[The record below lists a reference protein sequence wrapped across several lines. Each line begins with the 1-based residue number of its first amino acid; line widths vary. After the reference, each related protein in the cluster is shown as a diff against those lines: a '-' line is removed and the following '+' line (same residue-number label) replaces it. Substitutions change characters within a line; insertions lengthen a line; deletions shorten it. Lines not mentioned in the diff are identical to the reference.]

1 MATKKTT
8 AAEETAQKP
17 EPKTTKKKTA
27 PKAKPATDPKPEKK
41 IEDQPEQIIEPEKAP
56 EPKGKTYT
64 VQVKTRL
71 NVRSGAGKDNK
82 IIRQLENG
90 TKVTVTA
97 EKNGWAEISPN
108 NWVDKTFLK

>member
-8 AAEETAQKP
+8 AAEETAQKA

-27 PKAKPATDPKPEKK
+27 TKAKPATDPKPEKK
-41 IEDQPEQIIEPEKAP
+41 IEDQPEQEP

-64 VQVKTRL
+64 VQVKTKL

>member
-8 AAEETAQKP
+8 AAEEMAQKP
-17 EPKTTKKKTA
+17 EPKTTKKKAAT
-27 PKAKPATDPKPEKK
+27 KAKPATDPKPEKK
-41 IEDQPEQIIEPEKAP
+41 IEDQPEKAP